1 MLRVL
6 IALLILLCALACVV
20 GGTWLGVLGGSWF
33 YLVLGLLLAA
43 AGLLLLA
50 KRAVGLMV
58 YAVALL
64 ATLAWSV
71 WEVGFDWWALT
82 PRGGLLFGLGVLLL
96 IPAVRRSMRYKT
108 SQIAYT
114 GMLSLSLLVSAGVAG
129 YALTQTQGIQGAFSE
144 ERMTAPVS
152 EQVAAD
158 TVPEGEWHAYGRTA
172 AGQRFSPLAQ
182 ITPNNLGELQEVW
195 RYHTGQ
201 IRDGADPGETTYEVT
216 PLVVDDRMYLCTPY
230 GTVITLDP
238 TTGEELWRFDP
249 QLKQPPTVTT
259 QHMTCRGV
267 SYHDAGPAAEQA
279 QAVNACLCRH
289 PMVA

>member
-82 PRGGLLFGLGVLLL
+82 PRGGLLFGLGAAVCATRPVRSL
-96 IPAVRRSMRYKT
+96 IPA
-108 SQIAYT
+108 
-114 GMLSLSLLVSAGVAG
+114 
-129 YALTQTQGIQGAFSE
+129 
-144 ERMTAPVS
+144 
-152 EQVAAD
+152 
-158 TVPEGEWHAYGRTA
+158 
-172 AGQRFSPLAQ
+172 
-182 ITPNNLGELQEVW
+182 
-195 RYHTGQ
+195 
-201 IRDGADPGETTYEVT
+201 
-216 PLVVDDRMYLCTPY
+216 C
-230 GTVITLDP
+230 
-238 TTGEELWRFDP
+238 
-249 QLKQPPTVTT
+249 
-259 QHMTCRGV
+259 
-267 SYHDAGPAAEQA
+267 
-279 QAVNACLCRH
+279 
-289 PMVA
+289 